1 MVVST
6 AGSVV
11 LKTVLVA
18 SFLSIGHAVGPLS
31 LSASS
36 TLSRSNGRQEIMF
49 EKKGRVAPRVQ
60 QHEFAAVDGN
70 PIENTKFDETISLRG
85 GHIASNIGSYMV
97 ATKLRCWIVSPLL
110 LRSCCFIDGFIQ
122 LIPLVTC
129 VYVGSPCLDLNRNSS
144 NYIY

>member
-1 MVVST
+1 M
-6 AGSVV
+6 V

-85 GHIASNIGSYMV
+85 GHIASNIGSSMV
-97 ATKLRCWIVSPLL
+97 ATKLRCWIVSPSL
-110 LRSCCFIDGFIQ
+110 LRSASYFIDGFIQ
-122 LIPLVTC
+122 LIRLVTC
-129 VYVGSPCLDLNRNSS
+129 VYVGSPGLDLNRNSS